1 MKKQK
6 SHIWILM
13 LVLLAWV
20 PFGAR
25 AENATAN
32 PYADETPAQRD
43 ARMQWWHEA
52 RFGLFIHWGVYAV
65 PAGNLRGRQVPH
77 DGAWLMDI
85 GGVPTAEYTAFA
97 QQFNPVK
104 YDPEA
109 WVRLAKE
116 AGMKYIVITS
126 KHHDGFALF
135 DSKASDWN
143 VVKATPYGKDL
154 LEPLAAACR
163 REGIKLGFY
172 YSQAMDWS
180 TNGGATWAAKPKWDK
195 AQERS
200 MDEYIDKVAVP
211 QVRELLT
218 KYGEFPAVL
227 WWDTPMDM
235 NRERAAKL
243 VELLRLK
250 PGIIHNNRLGGEFR
264 GDTETPEQFVPA
276 MGYRDGRNFEVCM
289 TMNDSWGF
297 KNYDHHWKNTETL
310 VRTLI
315 DVASKGGNYLLN
327 VGPTAEGEI
336 PAPSVERLKEIGAW
350 MKVNGPAIYGTTA
363 SPFSRLPWGRCTK
376 KVSGNQTTLYLHVF
390 NWPTDGKLTVP
401 GLKSPA
407 KSASILES
415 GMSLKTTASADGL
428 VIEVPKNAPHP
439 ISTTVVLEITGVPE
453 IEAPK
458 PVVVTQAAD
467 GSLRFEAM
475 DAALTGGLRQ
485 HVGPHQD
492 QAIASWQRP
501 EDTASWPLVIQRPGR
516 FNVSVRIS
524 SLGQGKFEV
533 FLGQKKLTGTAP
545 KTGSYE
551 TFQTVLLDGEL
562 EITAPGNELLTIKPV
577 AEGWEPLNLESV
589 ELKPVK

>member
-1 MKKQK
+1 MNTQK
-6 SHIWILM
+6 SPIRFLT
-13 LVLLAWV
+13 LLLSAWV
-20 PFGAR
+20 AFGAR
-25 AENATAN
+25 AENSAGN

-43 ARMQWWHEA
+43 ARMQWWREA

-65 PAGNLRGRQVPH
+65 PAGNLRGQQVPH

-85 GGVPTAEYTAFA
+85 RGVPTAEYMAFA
-97 QQFNPVK
+97 RQFNPVK

-109 WVRLAKE
+109 WVRLAK
-116 AGMKYIVITS
+116 GSGLKYIVITS

-211 QVRELLT
+211 QVREILT

-227 WWDTPMDM
+227 WWDTPMEM
-235 NRERAAKL
+235 NRERAGKL

-250 PGIIHNNRLGGEFR
+250 PGIIHNNRLGGDFR

-276 MGYRDGRNFEVCM
+276 TGYRDGRDFEVCM
-289 TMNDSWGF
+289 TINDTWGY
-297 KNYDHHWKNTETL
+297 KNYDHNWKSTETL

-350 MKVNGPAIYGTTA
+350 MKVNGTAIYDTTA

-376 KVSGNQTTLYLHVF
+376 KVSGSQTTLYLHLF
-390 NWPTDGKLTVP
+390 QWPADGQLTVP

-407 KSASILES
+407 KSARLLQT
-415 GMSLKTTASADGL
+415 GKRLKTTASADGL
-428 VIEVPKNAPHP
+428 VINVPKAAPDP
-439 ISTTVVLEITGVPE
+439 ISTTLVLEITGVPE

-458 PVVVTQAAD
+458 PVVVAQSAD
-467 GSLRFEAM
+467 GSLRLEAI
-475 DAALTGGLRQ
+475 DATLTGGLQ
-485 HVGPHQD
+485 YLSGHH
-492 QAIASWQRP
+492 QAIACWQRP

-516 FNVSVRIS
+516 FKVSARIS

-533 FLGQKKLTGTAP
+533 FLGQQKLAGTAP

-551 TFQTVLLDGEL
+551 TYQTVSLDGEL
-562 EITAPGNELLTIKPV
+562 DITAPGNEMLTVKPV
-577 AEGWEPLNLESV
+577 AEGWAPMNLESV